1 MKDIIQKFC
10 NKIGIEKRFIFC
22 LYSGNILNEE
32 ITLLQLT
39 NSIKC
44 GKKVRILVNKIPLEG
59 NYANNSLSTSGIKKS
74 PQIICPEYKN
84 MAIIKFK
91 NYKISFKCINNHI
104 IKNKFLKD
112 FEKTQMIDEPK
123 IICDIC
129 KQKNVNNSYNNQFF
143 ICLNCQKNL
152 CPLCNYYHDKN
163 HSIIQYQQKN
173 FICPKHEDNYFLYCY
188 TCKKDLCALCENE
201 HQECETI
208 SLGKLIPNKKDL
220 DKRMNELKY
229 NINELKDEIK
239 KINDVLN
246 IFSEN
251 MNIYYN
257 INNDINNSFN
267 IRLKNFETLNNI
279 KEINNIDILKDIT
292 EIINEEDIGNKFKQI
307 FKIYNMMNTKD
318 ENNYFND
325 NINQL
330 PFFRPKNVLGPMK
343 EIHMGDMNNM
353 NNEFNN
359 MNINPPGMVNNNFNQ
374 DMNKNII
381 NSNNFIQ
388 NMPIPNMMMNNNF
401 IPMNNFMINSNFQM
415 QNMMMNYMNQNEDYM
430 KGNIMTSEEMK
441 SNSDLDNS
449 GELMINVNFKEINGD
464 ITTLIVSPY
473 LTIDELLKKYFQKV
487 GGDSKKFCF
496 LFNARELKFEDHTS
510 VKKIFRYCLN
520 PLVIVHNR
528 YDH

>member
-104 IKNKFLKD
+104 IKNKFQKD

-330 PFFRPKNVLGPMK
+330 QFFRPKTDHVFKTVINTGN
-343 EIHMGDMNNM
+343 MNNI

-359 MNINPPGMVNNNFNQ
+359 MNINPPGMMNNNFNQ
-374 DMNKNII
+374 SMNMNMMNIN
-381 NSNNFIQ
+381 NSNG
-388 NMPIPNMMMNNNF
+388 IPYVLF
-401 IPMNNFMINSNFQM
+401 YQKP
-415 QNMMMNYMNQNEDYM
+415 
-430 KGNIMTSEEMK
+430 
-441 SNSDLDNS
+441 
-449 GELMINVNFKEINGD
+449 NV
-464 ITTLIVSPY
+464 
-473 LTIDELLKKYFQKV
+473 
-487 GGDSKKFCF
+487 
-496 LFNARELKFEDHTS
+496 
-510 VKKIFRYCLN
+510 LN
-520 PLVIVHNR
+520 PLNKIEEVNTKVYNNR
-528 YDH
+528 TNEKIITLYFRYNEKEVYLDITRDKLFFEVKNELCNKYKWIPKESENYYKMETENMVNIDFYKTISGNGIKNHDTICIIK